1 MKKGL
6 FLLFGATLVF
16 LSCNKK
22 SDSCNYSETNITAPQ
37 TEIDYLQNYI
47 NSYSISATQHSSGI
61 FYHIDSTGT
70 GNKPDV
76 CSTVTVTYQGSLLS
90 NNYVFESRT
99 TPVDF
104 ALGGLILGWQKG
116 LQAIKAGGGIVLYI
130 PPSLGYGAS
139 DITSGGQVIIP
150 ANSYLKF
157 VIALRNVQ

>member
-6 FLLFGATLVF
+6 TLLFFSALVF
-16 LSCNKK
+16 FSCKKK
-22 SDSCNYSETNITAPQ
+22 SDSCNYSESNVKAPQ
-37 TEIDYLQNYI
+37 EEIDSLENYLTTHYI
-47 NSYSISATQHSSGI
+47 DAIPHSSGI
-61 FYHIDSTGT
+61 FYYIDSMGT

-104 ALGGLILGWQKG
+104 ALGGLIIGWQKG
-116 LQAIKAGGGIVLYI
+116 LQAIKSGGGIVLYI
-130 PPSLGYGAS
+130 PPSLGYGSS

-157 VIALRNVQ
+157 VISLRNVQ